1 MLSLCILIEKYID
14 NGGNW
19 HVLQWLSSH
28 HKYDKGVANK
38 ANEEYDG
45 KGDGNDVEG
54 QDANHHLHKIS
65 YYVFIISYNIC
76 TTYDIVYYIMLYKI
90 ST

>member
-19 HVLQWLSSH
+19 HVLQSLSSH

-54 QDANHHLHKIS
+54 QDANHHLHKIW
-65 YYVFIISYNIC
+65 YYTFHFII
-76 TTYDIVYYIMLYKI
+76 
-90 ST
+90 

>member
-1 MLSLCILIEKYID
+1 MLCLCILIEKYIN
-14 NGGNW
+14 NGGNR
-19 HVLQWLSSH
+19 HVLKSISSH

-54 QDANHHLHKIS
+54 QDANHHLQKI
-65 YYVFIISYNIC
+65 VLVHHII
-76 TTYDIVYYIMLYKI
+76 
-90 ST
+90 

>member
-1 MLSLCILIEKYID
+1 MAID
-14 NGGNW
+14 
-19 HVLQWLSSH
+19 VLQTLSSH

-54 QDANHHLHKIS
+54 QNADHHLHK
-65 YYVFIISYNIC
+65 
-76 TTYDIVYYIMLYKI
+76 L
-90 ST
+90 